1 MVGIRNYSSIY
12 HLHIPRTAG
21 VFLRNHLLQE
31 FQGKESFA
39 THYDPIDKNSLMEKY
54 YVGGHFGT
62 SPILHMENPLVF
74 TVLRNP
80 IDRFISYAKYTRS
93 FFQKDSMDEL
103 IYGEHS
109 QLHENTQTKF
119 ITNNID
125 IDRYN
130 INLVNP
136 ETIQNNWFIGQKE
149 SFDSAKYFI
158 DNNVVVTLEDIHKL
172 PEILGIEKFKN
183 MSKVNETR
191 SLSGVTKEQ
200 YDKIVSMNEL
210 DLEVYQYAKTKKNY

>member
-1 MVGIRNYSSIY
+1 MVGIRDYSSIY

-39 THYDPIDKNSLMEKY
+39 THYDPIDTNSLKEKY

-62 SPILHMENPLVF
+62 SPISYMNKPLTF

-103 IYGEHS
+103 LYGEYS

-119 ITNNID
+119 ITNHID
-125 IDRYN
+125 LDRYN
-130 INLVNP
+130 TNLVNS
-136 ETIQNNWFIGQKE
+136 ETIKNNWFIGQN
-149 SFDSAKYFI
+149 DSLEAAKDFI
-158 DNNVVVTLEDIHKL
+158 DNNVVFTLDSIDRL
-172 PEILGIEKFKN
+172 PGILGIKDFKN
-183 MSKVNETR
+183 MSKVNSTNN
-191 SLSGVTKEQ
+191 LTGVTKEQ

-210 DLEVYQYAKTKKNY
+210 DMEVYEYAKTQKNY

>member
-1 MVGIRNYSSIY
+1 MVGIGNYSSIY

-31 FQGKESFA
+31 FHGKESFA
-39 THYDPIDKNSLMEKY
+39 THYDPIDTNSLKEKH

-62 SPILHMENPLVF
+62 SPISYMENPLVF

-103 IYGEHS
+103 LYGEYS
-109 QLHENTQTKF
+109 QLHENTQIKF
-119 ITNNID
+119 ITNHID
-125 IDRYN
+125 LDKYN
-130 INLVNP
+130 TNLVNS
-136 ETIQNNWFIGQKE
+136 ETIKNNWFIGQSDSIDAAKE
-149 SFDSAKYFI
+149 FI
-158 DNNVVVTLEDIHKL
+158 DNNVIVTLDSIDKL
-172 PEILGIEKFKN
+172 PSILGIKDFKN
-183 MSKVNETR
+183 MSKVNGTNN
-191 SLSGVTKEQ
+191 LTGVTKEQ

-210 DLEVYQYAKTKKNY
+210 DMEVYEYAKTQKNY

>member
-1 MVGIRNYSSIY
+1 MVGIRDYSSIY
-12 HLHIPRTAG
+12 HLHIPRTDG
-21 VFLRNHLLQE
+21 VFLRNHLLQD

-39 THYDPIDKNSLMEKY
+39 THYDPIDKNSLIEKY

-62 SPILHMENPLVF
+62 SPISYMDNPLVF

-103 IYGEHS
+103 LYGEHS
-109 QLHENTQTKF
+109 ILHENTQTKF